1 MNYKFVRKSTFQFQ
15 RKSTP
20 FLKTV
25 FLKEE
30 NAINLIEIKRDKLI
44 LNEEAL
50 KIIKDIKENI
60 IIVSIFGK
68 ERSGKSYLM
77 NLLLNSDENSSKTPK
92 GFKVTSQTNTTSPG
106 VWIWNTPITKPNT
119 KDKII
124 FFDSVGVNSENVY
137 QQEMDSKLLALI
149 LIISSLFIYNTT
161 GDINSNSLNE
171 LELIVHLSDSLGINE
186 RINKDKLISE
196 LCPKFIWTLRDF
208 DLEKLTIKGN
218 KIFPDFYL
226 EKCLKERFDGKNK
239 DEINMIKENLVKYFK
254 QRECVTLPMPVE
266 EEKDLVMLKRMPFN
280 DLQEQFKNEFMNLKD
295 KIFTFSKSKIINGK
309 IINGPMIAYLL
320 NKIVKDINDEKIPNL
335 SDIFKEMIIYNIDKN
350 YNLAKDYFK
359 EKFDKLKSEELD
371 LDLKE
376 IYSIKYDAINEFMN
390 ILEKYPEIAKKEIYL
405 NEYKIKKEKL
415 EKEIEKQIK
424 EELNILI
431 SNDNFTQIFNKK
443 ENDNKIYIK
452 SDALIED
459 YLNELSEFKIN
470 SDSTIVNNIDYDNFV
485 KHDMKKTKNI
495 IDFIEKN
502 KEFLSKN
509 KNNINEEE
517 RFKTKE
523 TDNKNN
529 VEENIDANDYQK
541 LKKELENTEKN
552 SLELIGQFSK
562 LLDKR
567 DKYAKQVLG
576 QSLHFRHSIK
586 SYSTKLVNN
595 YYNEEKSCELNSE
608 EKRTEKCSCSFEK
621 LKNCFIY

>member
-1 MNYKFVRKSTFQFQ
+1 MNSKFLRKNTFQ

-20 FLKTV
+20 FLKTF

-68 ERSGKSYLM
+68 QRTGKSYLM
-77 NLLLNSDENSSKTPK
+77 NLLLNSDENSSKPPK

-106 VWIWNTPITKPNT
+106 IWLWNTPITKPNS

-171 LELIVHLSDSLGINE
+171 LELIVHLADSLGINE
-186 RINKDKLISE
+186 RINKDKLIAE

-208 DLEKLTIKGN
+208 DLEKLTPIKGN
-218 KIFPDFYL
+218 KMLPDFYL

-254 QRECVTLPMPVE
+254 QRECVTLPKPVE

-280 DLQEQFKNEFMNLKD
+280 DLQEKFKEQFINLKD
-295 KIFTFSKSKIINGK
+295 KIFKFSKSKIINGK

-320 NKIVKDINDEKIPNL
+320 TKIVKDINDEKIPNL
-335 SDIFKEMIIYNIDKN
+335 SDIFKEMIVYNIDKD
-350 YNLAKDYFK
+350 YNLANDYFK
-359 EKFDKLKSEELD
+359 NKLEKLKSEELD
-371 LDLKE
+371 LDMKE
-376 IYSIKYDAINEFMN
+376 IYSIKYDAIKEFMN
-390 ILEKYPEIAKKEIYL
+390 ILEKYPEITKKEVYL
-405 NEYKIKKEKL
+405 KEYKIRKEKL
-415 EKEIEKQIK
+415 EKELEKQIK
-424 EELNILI
+424 EELDILT
-431 SNDNFTQIFNKK
+431 SNDSFEQLYNKK
-443 ENDNKIYIK
+443 DKDNKIYKK
-452 SDALIED
+452 SDDLIED

-470 SDSTIVNNIDYDNFV
+470 SDSTIVNNKDYDNFV
-485 KHDMKKTKNI
+485 KIDIKKTKNI
-495 IDFIEKN
+495 IDFIDKN
-502 KEFLSKN
+502 KEFSTKS

-529 VEENIDANDYQK
+529 IDEVFENKDYQK

-552 SLELIGQFSK
+552 ALELIGKFTK

-567 DKYAKQVLG
+567 DKYVKQGLRPT
-576 QSLHFRHSIK
+576 LHFRHSIK
-586 SYSTKLVNN
+586 SYSTKLVNI
-595 YYNEEKSCELNSE
+595 YYNEEKLCELNSE
-608 EKRTEKCSCSFEK
+608 EKKAEKICYCGDKFK
-621 LKNCFIY
+621 ICFIY